1 MTHFGNS
8 LTWRDTVKYAVSVY
22 SFLILGKGE
31 MAGTSFAN
39 IIQAHY
45 DCSGPREQTI
55 IKEIETHVTRI
66 NATHKGTEYFVIEK
80 KG

>member
-1 MTHFGNS
+1 MMTQFRNS
-8 LTWRDTVKYAVSVY
+8 LTWRDTVQYAVSVY

-31 MAGTSFAN
+31 MTGTSFAK

-45 DCSGPREQTI
+45 DCSDPREKTI

-66 NATHKGTEYFVIEK
+66 NATYKGTEYFVRD
-80 KG
+80 